1 MNTCLNFSG
10 NGQGDLIAPPNI
22 NDTWTLLYAELAVF
36 NRDRY
41 NLVTDLEMLSQ
52 TANKLGEGS
61 HIGMQA
67 MFAANEI
74 VNLIRSGQET

>member
-1 MNTCLNFSG
+1 M
-10 NGQGDLIAPPNI
+10 
-22 NDTWTLLYAELAVF
+22 ELAVF

-52 TANKLGEGS
+52 TASKLGEGS

-74 VNLIRSGQET
+74 VGLIRSGQET